1 VCLVSELSLS
11 KSRCADIEGRP
22 IALFRTAGTSKQQ
35 KQSGPD
41 DDADARSGSG
51 CRLPDGSFVWAMD
64 RVCYHMGGPLELGDL
79 EDLGLPGGPVV
90 RCPWHSYRIGLA
102 DGAGL
107 YQQTPGQWKS
117 KGIRQRVHAVRVVP
131 LTAGDGSTAALQL
144 QVRLLT
150 AGGEVAS
157 DEYNAPA
164 KYRALQERLQR
175 APQNLTLNTASWKP
189 PQQQPHPYLQHHHPP
204 GALLGGAAPQG
215 YVRSGHVFAAN
226 RANAAATGAASS
238 GTHGRPAASSSKG
251 AGGQ

>member
-1 VCLVSELSLS
+1 MKHTQPLSRFPELVLMLLFSSLLITS
-11 KSRCADIEGRP
+11 CHSNASDNADEAHSGRC
-22 IALFRTAGTSKQQ
+22 
-35 KQSGPD
+35 
-41 DDADARSGSG
+41 
-51 CRLPDGSFVWAMD
+51 CLPDGSFVWAMD

-117 KGIRQRVHAVRVVP
+117 KGIRQRVHAVRAVP
-131 LTAGDGSTAALQL
+131 LAAGDGSTATLQL
-144 QVRLLT
+144 QVLLLT

-189 PQQQPHPYLQHHHPP
+189 PQQQPHPYLQQPP
-204 GALLGGAAPQG
+204 GALLGGATPPG
-215 YVRSGHVFAAN
+215 YVRSGHIFAAN
-226 RANAAATGAASS
+226 RANAAAAASS
-238 GTHGRPAASSSKG
+238 SAHGRSAASSSKG
-251 AGGQ
+251 TGGGQ